1 MALLDVV
8 IEKNFPAAPD
18 SAAFRL
24 SVGFEA
30 GAGMTVLFGPSGS
43 GKTLT
48 LESIAGF
55 VRPDRGC
62 IKLEGEVLFDG
73 RSQTHVPPR
82 KRRCGYL
89 FQADALF
96 PHMTVRGNLEFAA
109 AALPARERHRRI
121 AETLDHFRIAAL
133 AGRRPHEISGGERQR
148 CSIARTLLGDP
159 RMLLLDEP
167 ARGLDIDLRRQ
178 LYRILRQVRDEYKLP
193 MLLVTHDLE
202 EAFELSDYMLLYS
215 AGRIEQK
222 GAPGEVLERPANG
235 RVARLLGLTNI
246 FEGRVAAVDGPN
258 GHVRLETDEFAV
270 ITPPLAGRAVGDVV
284 GFCIRSDRV
293 LAAAAN
299 GTSQAGRRV
308 LRLVQA
314 VEMPDQVRL
323 EFEGAISAHVP
334 RPYYESR
341 RGTEQWEV
349 EFPADAVWVFP
360 AESTAD

>member
-1 MALLDVV
+1 MALLDVE
-8 IEKNFPAAPD
+8 IEKHFPAAPD
-18 SAAFRL
+18 SPAFRL
-24 SVGFEA
+24 SVAFEA

-55 VRPDRGC
+55 VRPDRGHVT
-62 IKLEGEVLFDG
+62 LEGEALFDA
-73 RSQTHVPPR
+73 RSRIHLPPR
-82 KRRCGYL
+82 KRKCGYL

-109 AALPARERHRRI
+109 AALPAGERQRRI
-121 AETLDHFRIAAL
+121 GEILEHFRIAAL

-148 CSIARTLLGDP
+148 CSIARTLLGNP
-159 RMLLLDEP
+159 RVLLLDEP

-178 LYRILRQVRDEYKLP
+178 LYRILRQVRVEFELP

-202 EAFELSDYMLLYS
+202 EAFELSDHMLLYS
-215 AGRIEQK
+215 GGRIEQK

-235 RVARLLGLTNI
+235 RVARLLGLTNV
-246 FEGRVAAVDGPN
+246 FEGRVASADGPN
-258 GHVRLETDEFAV
+258 GNARLETEEFSV
-270 ITPPLAGRAVGDVV
+270 NTPPLPGRAVGDVV
-284 GFCIRSDRV
+284 GFCIRADRV
-293 LAAAAN
+293 LAAPAN
-299 GTSQAGRRV
+299 GGPRAGRRV
-308 LRLVQA
+308 LRLLQA

-334 RPYYESR
+334 RPFYESR
-341 RGTEQWEV
+341 RGAEQWEV

-360 AESTAD
+360 AE